1 MRNKDILVGNSNSRN
16 HFEDLG
22 VDGRII
28 LKLMVKKG
36 VEVCGLRALGSA
48 FFQRHAHVNM

>member
-1 MRNKDILVGNSNSRN
+1 VDWSETRVIGMRNKDILVGNSNSRN

-36 VEVCGLRALGSA
+36 VEVCGLD
-48 FFQRHAHVNM
+48 